1 MLKVFAA
8 ISLSLLSANALSQ
21 ETYPSRP
28 IHIVVPYTPGTGA
41 DILARVLGPKI
52 SERWHGAIV
61 TDNKPG
67 AGGNIGAESVARA
80 APDGYTLLLAATS
93 FSSNPALNTSLQY
106 DPVKSFAPVALIA
119 TGALGVYIHPSVPA
133 KSVRELID
141 YAKSQ
146 PGKLYYSSPG
156 TGNVQHLAMEL
167 LKLESGMP
175 ITHVPYKG
183 AGGAIADL
191 VGGQVQATVAA
202 LQTIAPHV
210 RSGRVRMLAV
220 MSAQRSAAFPEV
232 PTLKEQGFDI
242 EVETWYAMFGPA
254 GTPEAIVAKWNA
266 ELNALVNEADVKSV
280 LAKQG
285 LVAAGG
291 TPQALGERVQRELA
305 RWNALVTRAGI
316 KAE

>member
-1 MLKVFAA
+1 MKWLFA
-8 ISLSLLSANALSQ
+8 LSLIATGGNLAAQ
-21 ETYPSRP
+21 DYPSRP

-93 FSSNPALNTSLQY
+93 FSSNPALAAALQY

-133 KSVRELID
+133 NTLAEFIA

-167 LKLESGMP
+167 LKQESGMP

-191 VGGQVQATVAA
+191 VGGRVQATVAA

-210 RSGRVRMLAV
+210 HSGRVRMLAV
-220 MSAQRSAAFPEV
+220 MGAQRSSAFPDV
-232 PTLKEQGFDI
+232 PTMKELGFPGI

-254 GTPEAIVAKWNA
+254 GMPEPIVAKWNG
-266 ELNALVNEADVKSV
+266 ELNELLNEPDVKGV
-280 LAKQG
+280 LSKQG

-305 RWNALVTRAGI
+305 RWSALVKRAGI
-316 KAE
+316 SAQ

>member
-1 MLKVFAA
+1 
-8 ISLSLLSANALSQ
+8 
-21 ETYPSRP
+21 
-28 IHIVVPYTPGTGA
+28 
-41 DILARVLGPKI
+41 
-52 SERWHGAIV
+52 
-61 TDNKPG
+61 
-67 AGGNIGAESVARA
+67 
-80 APDGYTLLLAATS
+80 
-93 FSSNPALNTSLQY
+93 
-106 DPVKSFAPVALIA
+106 VALVA

-133 KSVRELID
+133 KTLAEFIA

-167 LKLESGMP
+167 LKQESGMP

-210 RSGRVRMLAV
+210 HSGRVRMLAV
-220 MSAQRSAAFPEV
+220 MGAQRSSAFPDV
-232 PTLKEQGFDI
+232 PTLKELGFPGI

-266 ELNALVNEADVKSV
+266 ELNALLNEADVKAV

-285 LVAAGG
+285 LVAASG

-305 RWNALVTRAGI
+305 RWSALVKRAGI
-316 KAE
+316 KAQ

>member
-1 MLKVFAA
+1 MRRLLVALAA
-8 ISLSLLSANALSQ
+8 CSAVGTSAAQ
-21 ETYPSRP
+21 DYPSRP

-41 DILARVLGPKI
+41 DILSRVLGPKI
-52 SERWHGAIV
+52 SDRWHVALV

-93 FSSNPALNTSLQY
+93 FSSNPALTAALPY
-106 DPVKSFAPVALIA
+106 DPVKSFAPVGLVA
-119 TGALGVYIHPSVPA
+119 TGALGIYIHPSLPA
-133 KSVRELID
+133 KTLREFIA
-141 YAKSQ
+141 YAKSR

-167 LKLESGMP
+167 VKQEAG
-175 ITHVPYKG
+175 IDIVHVPYKG

-202 LQTIAPHV
+202 MQTIAPHV
-210 RSGRVRMLAV
+210 HSGRVRMLAV
-220 MSAQRSAAFPEV
+220 MSEQRADAFPDA
-232 PTLKEQGFDI
+232 PTLKEQGLPGI
-242 EVETWYAMFGPA
+242 EVETWYAMFAPA
-254 GTPEAIVAKWNA
+254 GTPEPIVAKWNA
-266 ELNALVNEADVKSV
+266 ELNELLKEPDVKEV

-285 LVAAGG
+285 LAAGG
-291 TPQALGERVQRELA
+291 GTPERLGERVKRELA
-305 RWNALVTRAGI
+305 RWTALVRKSGI